1 MKPSELLTRL
11 EEIYEWNL
19 QPSEK
24 EIMIG
29 LAKKHG
35 AGLLIHKWTEYQ
47 KKTPGHSVFKFSKNW
62 VVQDELPIY

>member
-11 EEIYEWNL
+11 EEIYGWNL

-47 KKTPGHSVFKFSKNW
+47 KKNPGHSVFKFSKNW